1 VPSKSPVQCRFPAS
15 QLPESSLP
23 LSLRGGGPHN
33 ARMARVWIG
42 TSGFSYKE
50 WKGTFYPPDLAD
62 RGMLAYYSTQFRSVE
77 IDSTFYRLPTQK
89 TLEGWRVGSPE
100 DFRFTLKA
108 TQQITH
114 RERLKVP
121 SGALAFLTAVI
132 PTLGPKLGLL
142 FFQLPPFSRCDVH
155 RLEAFLNALPLGIPY
170 AFEFRHES
178 WFTADVFRLL
188 RERAAA
194 LCIHDADEGCSP
206 LVITAPR
213 VYVRL
218 RKAFYSPEA
227 REQWRSRFRE
237 WSDSGLEVFAYVK
250 HKDNPDAPRIALE
263 FAKGF

>member
-1 VPSKSPVQCRFPAS
+1 
-15 QLPESSLP
+15 
-23 LSLRGGGPHN
+23 
-33 ARMARVWIG
+33 MARVWIG

-62 RGMLAYYSTQFRSVE
+62 RAMLSYYATRFHSVE
-77 IDSTFYRLPTQK
+77 IDSTFYRLPTAK
-89 TLEGWRVGSPE
+89 TLEGWREGSPE

-114 RERLKVP
+114 RQRLKVP
-121 SGALAFLTAVI
+121 SEALTYLTGVV
-132 PTLGPKLGLL
+132 TNLGPKLALL
-142 FFQLPPFSRCDVH
+142 FFQLPPFSRCDVP
-155 RLEAFLNALPLGIPY
+155 RLEAFLNALPAGIPC

-206 LVITAPR
+206 LEITAPR

-218 RKAFYSPEA
+218 RRSLYLPET
-227 REQWRSRFRE
+227 RERWRQQFRE
-237 WSDSGLEVFAYVK
+237 WSDSGLDVFAYIK

-263 FAKGF
+263 FAEGF